1 MMLSLYKIVVTLAT
15 PFVALWLAMS
25 ARRRPLLA
33 RFRPLPALNFDTPPI
48 WVHACSVGEVNTARP
63 ILEALQR
70 RWPETPRL
78 ITVST
83 PAAMALA
90 QDIQLPAHAAWFP
103 FDNPFLVGRFLRRLR
118 PKALLLIETELW
130 PCVIT
135 QTRASGAPVL
145 LVNGRLSDTRAASY
159 RRFAAIFRP
168 AIRCITSAG
177 MQNERYAER
186 LRGLG
191 ADPARVTIT
200 GNTKFDSAPAR
211 LRNDERSALRT
222 SLRVPP
228 EAPVLVFG
236 STRPGDEALAAQCW
250 ERLKE
255 RLPGLVLILAPRH
268 LERLPEA
275 WEAFKASPLF
285 LRSELD
291 TAGAGMRDGGVVLLD
306 THGELSRIY
315 AIATV
320 AVVGGSFYPGV
331 DGHNPIEPAAQGI
344 PAVFGPY
351 MRNFQDAADALL
363 AQDGA
368 VQVGSAGAL
377 HSELE
382 SLLND
387 SGARARLGENAS
399 RTVLENRGATER
411 TLELIEKAIGYG
423 TSR

>member
-1 MMLSLYKIVVTLAT
+1 MILSLYKIAITVAT

-33 RFRPLPALNFDTPPI
+33 RFRTPPTLNFDTPPI

-83 PAAMALA
+83 PAAMALV
-90 QDIQLPAHAAWFP
+90 QDSRLPAHAAWFP
-103 FDNPFLVGRFLRRLR
+103 FDNPFLVSKFLYRLR

-135 QTRASGAPVL
+135 QTRATGAPVI

-159 RRFAAIFRP
+159 RRFAAFFRP
-168 AIRCITSAG
+168 AIRRITSAG

-186 LRGLG
+186 LLRLG
-191 ADPARVTIT
+191 ADPASVKVT
-200 GNTKFDSAPAR
+200 GNTKFDSVPAR
-211 LRNDERSALRT
+211 LSGEERATLRTALRI
-222 SLRVPP
+222 PP

-250 ERLKE
+250 ERLQA
-255 RLPGLVLILAPRH
+255 RLPGLVLIVAPRH

-275 WEAFKASPLF
+275 REAFKGPPPI

-291 TAGAGMRDGGVVLLD
+291 TAGAGISNGGVILLD

-344 PAVFGPY
+344 PTVFGPY

-368 VQVGSAGAL
+368 VRVDSAGAL
-377 HSELE
+377 HTELK

-387 SGARARLGENAS
+387 SNARARLGENAS

-411 TLELIEKAIGYG
+411 TLELIEKALG
-423 TSR
+423 